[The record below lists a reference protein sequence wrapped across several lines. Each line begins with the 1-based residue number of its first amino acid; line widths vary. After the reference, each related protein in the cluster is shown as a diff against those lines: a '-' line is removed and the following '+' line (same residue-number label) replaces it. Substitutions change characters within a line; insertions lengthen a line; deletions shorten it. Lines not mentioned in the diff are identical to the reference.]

1 MMHVLR
7 IALTF
12 FIAACA
18 TPAPGTDQAT
28 VRSELEQAYAR
39 NRAAFLARD
48 VAAVMALRTDDF
60 HSVTPDGQTHDRAA
74 MEGYSRNFL
83 AGVERWITIEEEIE
97 SIELNGN
104 EAAATVRQHVARMQ
118 LRNDNRVHHVE
129 TWVIQ
134 REVWRRTPDG
144 WKLARVDSIRDQRRL
159 VDGQPG

>member
-12 FIAACA
+12 FLIAACA

-60 HSVTPDGQTHDRAA
+60 HSVTPDGQTHDRDG
-74 MEGYSRNFL
+74 MEGYTRNFL

-104 EAAATVRQHVARMQ
+104 EAAATVRQHVA
-118 LRNDNRVHHVE
+118 
-129 TWVIQ
+129 
-134 REVWRRTPDG
+134 
-144 WKLARVDSIRDQRRL
+144 
-159 VDGQPG
+159 